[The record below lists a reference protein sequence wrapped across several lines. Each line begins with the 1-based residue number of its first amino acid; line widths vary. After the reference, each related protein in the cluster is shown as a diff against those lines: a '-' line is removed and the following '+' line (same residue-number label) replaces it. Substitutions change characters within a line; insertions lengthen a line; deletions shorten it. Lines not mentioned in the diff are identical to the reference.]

1 MAERKVHDIGWAT
14 LWRVL
19 AVAVFA
25 AAIYFAK
32 EAVIA
37 LLFAIVVSSA
47 LDGPVV
53 RLNEKFKIPRLLAA
67 ALIFSLAFVLIG
79 LLIYIVLPIAVIELT
94 SLANQ
99 FTGTTA
105 GTFLN
110 SFSSVAD
117 IVTNEFSIVTLG
129 QISDIIFRGTLPVAQ
144 TIGNIVGGIAFGV
157 SVLIIS
163 FYLTLTQD
171 GVGRF
176 LKAVLPDSVED
187 SVLKVYYRSKTKIG
201 RWFQAQLLLSLVV
214 GLLVSG
220 GLWILGVRYA
230 LVIGLLAAVLEI
242 MPVVGPIFSGA
253 VGTLIALSTSLSLG
267 LYTLLLF
274 VFIQQI
280 ENNLL
285 VPLFMKR
292 AVDIHPV
299 VALFSIMAGLQLLGV
314 AGMIISVPLAVV
326 VQDVIEERVE
336 KKKAMREK
344 A

>member
-1 MAERKVHDIGWAT
+1 
-14 LWRVL
+14 
-19 AVAVFA
+19 
-25 AAIYFAK
+25 
-32 EAVIA
+32 
-37 LLFAIVVSSA
+37 
-47 LDGPVV
+47 
-53 RLNEKFKIPRLLAA
+53 
-67 ALIFSLAFVLIG
+67 
-79 LLIYIVLPIAVIELT
+79 
-94 SLANQ
+94 
-99 FTGTTA
+99 
-105 GTFLN
+105 
-110 SFSSVAD
+110 
-117 IVTNEFSIVTLG
+117 
-129 QISDIIFRGTLPVAQ
+129 
-144 TIGNIVGGIAFGV
+144 
-157 SVLIIS
+157 
-163 FYLTLTQD
+163 
-171 GVGRF
+171 
-176 LKAVLPDSVED
+176 
-187 SVLKVYYRSKTKIG
+187 
-201 RWFQAQLLLSLVV
+201 LLLSLVV

-336 KKKAMREK
+336 KKQAMREK

>member
-1 MAERKVHDIGWAT
+1 
-14 LWRVL
+14 
-19 AVAVFA
+19 
-25 AAIYFAK
+25 
-32 EAVIA
+32 
-37 LLFAIVVSSA
+37 
-47 LDGPVV
+47 
-53 RLNEKFKIPRLLAA
+53 
-67 ALIFSLAFVLIG
+67 
-79 LLIYIVLPIAVIELT
+79 VLPIAVIELT

-157 SVLIIS
+157 SVLIIP

-242 MPVVGPIFSGA
+242 MPVVGPIFSGSL
-253 VGTLIALSTSLSLG
+253 GTLLALSTSFSLG

-274 VFIQQI
+274 VIIQQI

-314 AGMIISVPLAVV
+314 AGMIISVPFAVV